1 MREYPQVRSDGLMPE
16 GGKIY
21 YDGDDDDD
29 DGGGDDGDDDGDDDD
44 NDDTKVGNSANKK
57 CQCKKGYSGNGF
69 QVTRVIYVR
78 N

>member
-16 GGKIY
+16 GGKIDY
-21 YDGDDDDD
+21 GDDDDD
-29 DGGGDDGDDDGDDDD
+29 GVDDGDDDD
-44 NDDTKVGNSANKK
+44 SDDTKVGNSANKK

-69 QVTRVIYVR
+69 QVTRVINVR